1 MKKIMISFICLIC
14 LAFSTAFATEFKPYE
29 NTSGRYSIDV
39 PTDFAMEPAQGITQ
53 MVAVNKE
60 TGALMSVKV
69 NVMKNGMSQSQQED
83 QLKQALPIL
92 VNRLKS
98 QGATIMQSR
107 ETTVSGCKAICFAY
121 TVERGGVSRYQ
132 EQYMILNKGA
142 LYNVTF
148 TALSGTGSLY
158 QPVFNHAIRSM
169 VLK

>member
-1 MKKIMISFICLIC
+1 
-14 LAFSTAFATEFKPYE
+14 
-29 NTSGRYSIDV
+29 
-39 PTDFAMEPAQGITQ
+39 
-53 MVAVNKE
+53 
-60 TGALMSVKV
+60 
-69 NVMKNGMSQSQQED
+69 MSQSQQES
-83 QLKQALPIL
+83 QLKQALPVL

-107 ETTVSGCKAICFAY
+107 ETTVSGCQAICFAY

-158 QPVFNHAIRSM
+158 QSVFNHAIKSM
-169 VLK
+169 ILK